1 MSRGISSARVMSGFV
16 MSGLFGAILA
26 SMIPAMPAAATEPVD
41 LELVIA
47 TDVSRSIDEDEAQLQ
62 RRGIAAAFRS
72 KVIIRAIQS
81 GFLRRIT
88 VAYIDYSSALF
99 NKVVVDWR
107 ILADRNSAE
116 AFADTLLRAPLTFG
130 RRTSISDGIALA
142 ARMIESNDIEGT
154 RRVIDVSGDGP
165 NNFGALV
172 NRVRDEAIARRITI
186 NGLPII
192 NKTDR
197 FNSRYFLPDL
207 DDYYRGCVIG
217 GPGAFL
223 VAARNFKDFARA
235 IRRKL
240 ILEIAGLTPKTRIAD
255 RGLLIRASTHS
266 PLRARRSGYVYK
278 KGCDIGERMRGG
290 YWGDEP

>member
-107 ILADRNSAE
+107 ILADRRDGLSGP
-116 AFADTLLRAPLTFG
+116 LPVMAPLMG
-130 RRTSISDGIALA
+130 RSAAASIIAEPVAILARARSFLAPPAAMSARTWLISGASGVRSKVNFIRCCQTNANWSQYRPGDTRFMPKVDAI
-142 ARMIESNDIEGT
+142 RPT
-154 RRVIDVSGDGP
+154 RRCD
-165 NNFGALV
+165 
-172 NRVRDEAIARRITI
+172 
-186 NGLPII
+186 
-192 NKTDR
+192 
-197 FNSRYFLPDL
+197 FL
-207 DDYYRGCVIG
+207 
-217 GPGAFL
+217 
-223 VAARNFKDFARA
+223 
-235 IRRKL
+235 
-240 ILEIAGLTPKTRIAD
+240 
-255 RGLLIRASTHS
+255 
-266 PLRARRSGYVYK
+266 
-278 KGCDIGERMRGG
+278 
-290 YWGDEP
+290 